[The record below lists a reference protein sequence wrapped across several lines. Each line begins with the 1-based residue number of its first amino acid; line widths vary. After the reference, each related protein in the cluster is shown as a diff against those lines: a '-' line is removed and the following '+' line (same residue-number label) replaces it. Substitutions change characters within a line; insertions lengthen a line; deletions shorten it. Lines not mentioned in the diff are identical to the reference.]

1 MQKWCNVEIRK
12 FEFEKY
18 PAHVKI
24 LFSYA
29 FKPIVIA
36 VSIFE
41 VTLLKYDFIL

>member
-1 MQKWCNVEIRK
+1 MQQWCNVKVRK

-29 FKPIVIA
+29 FKPIVVA
-36 VSIFE
+36 VSMI
-41 VTLLKYDFIL
+41 ILSFQK